1 MGTKLGFRTNMIA
14 YLVLSLTL
22 SVMKPVTEVLN
33 ENDMKKTTK
42 ALYWRA
48 VLILF
53 LFEARLVEMTWF

>member
-33 ENDMKKTTK
+33 ENDMEKTTK